1 HAARL
6 VPVYPETDKLTSRWL
21 RPKIQSLLPH
31 ADGLEEFVPLEL
43 LARREFLSRSA
54 AVRQVHFPDSAQSLE
69 RARERLAFEEMFVL
83 QLAAQLAKRARKAL
97 TAQPVP
103 FDEPTA
109 RGFVKALPFQLTNA
123 QRLAAWRI
131 LQDIARPQP
140 MNRLLE
146 GDV

>member
-1 HAARL
+1 M
-6 VPVYPETDKLTSRWL
+6 
-21 RPKIQSLLPH
+21 
-31 ADGLEEFVPLEL
+31 
-43 LARREFLSRSA
+43 FL
-54 AVRQVHFPDSAQSLE
+54 
-69 RARERLAFEEMFVL
+69 L

-109 RGFVKALPFQLTNA
+109 RGFVKALPFRLTNA

-146 GDV
+146 GDVGSGKTVVAAMTMHHVARAGFQSVLLAPTRSEEHTSELQSRRDLVC